1 MAFNFMAAVGGAA
14 KAGKEGIE
22 NKREENKAML
32 IRYTDRADADL
43 KVMRQ
48 KRAAKLSQIT
58 GYVDMAKAL
67 GLSPSQS
74 RAVAMSADADKQLS
88 TIKDRRDLNHSV
100 ADIFKGVKYD
110 TKGSN
115 DPATMLPT
123 YKASTPIPVAPDKGF
138 LGAIFAKPDTVEQT
152 KANVRRGL
160 TPDQDARLNGT
171 MINPQGSGV
180 NIQDTNALLDESIKQ
195 KSLQPDPIAQSQFN
209 RAASDLTKAYASGL
223 GATNYTEKGGFQFP
237 DKLAGNKFSADSFLS
252 VVQSYLRRDPD
263 GPSAARGKLIKL
275 FQKANTK
282 KGHKELSAALNPNGV
297 TGFVPKVF
305 THMGQQ
311 TDTEDPSLKV
321 NPADPA
327 KPKIIA
333 PSIYTPAHLKEAK
346 KNSGAA
352 GSPEKRKYFDIRTA
366 MLKKL
371 IKQHP
376 DKSKKELRAILD
388 AMEK

>member
-48 KRAAKLSQIT
+48 KRATKLSQIT
-58 GYVDMAKAL
+58 GYVDRAKAL

-74 RAVAMSADADKQLS
+74 RAVAMSADADKQLV

-100 ADIFKGVKYD
+100 EDIFKGVKYD

-180 NIQDTNALLDESIKQ
+180 NIQDTNALLAHQIKRKKLSKEASIE
-195 KSLQPDPIAQSQFN
+195 N
-209 RAASDLTKAYASGL
+209 GRYNAAFKRLNKMSGTAWGGDISTDDVVTFGSNKSGL
-223 GATNYTEKGGFQFP
+223 GLAHQDFNAAAYNYVRGFDGTPEEALSRLSTLMRNGRTQ
-237 DKLAGNKFSADSFLS
+237 AGAD
-252 VVQSYLRRDPD
+252 
-263 GPSAARGKLIKL
+263 AI
-275 FQKANTK
+275 T
-282 KGHKELSAALNPNGV
+282 KELSKFTGNYKFVPFINDPADIEPTVKKPKLDKGDSSTSKPDVNAALKPDVLKNQADVDKIATLLDNAIATGKRQSVIDALKGALKRARARGGV
-297 TGFVPKVF
+297 
-305 THMGQQ
+305 
-311 TDTEDPSLKV
+311 
-321 NPADPA
+321 
-327 KPKIIA
+327 
-333 PSIYTPAHLKEAK
+333 
-346 KNSGAA
+346 
-352 GSPEKRKYFDIRTA
+352 
-366 MLKKL
+366 
-371 IKQHP
+371 
-376 DKSKKELRAILD
+376 
-388 AMEK
+388 

>member
-58 GYVDMAKAL
+58 GYVDRAKAL

-180 NIQDTNALLDESIKQ
+180 NIQDTNALLAYKTKKKALEKETSIK
-195 KSLQPDPIAQSQFN
+195 DGRYN
-209 RAASDLTKAYASGL
+209 AAFKRIDKMSAKGWGGDISTDGIVTFGEGKSGL
-223 GATNYTEKGGFQFP
+223 GLAHQDFNAAAYNYVRGFNGTPEEALSRLSTLMRNGRTQAGADAITKELSEFTGNYKFVPFINSPAEIPANVKDPEVETGEGGDSPIPAPDVP
-237 DKLAGNKFSADSFLS
+237 DKQAIIDLLTKQLDDAIIKAKKNAI
-252 VVQSYLRRDPD
+252 LR
-263 GPSAARGKLIKL
+263 ARGK
-275 FQKANTK
+275 
-282 KGHKELSAALNPNGV
+282 V
-297 TGFVPKVF
+297 
-305 THMGQQ
+305 
-311 TDTEDPSLKV
+311 
-321 NPADPA
+321 
-327 KPKIIA
+327 
-333 PSIYTPAHLKEAK
+333 
-346 KNSGAA
+346 
-352 GSPEKRKYFDIRTA
+352 
-366 MLKKL
+366 
-371 IKQHP
+371 
-376 DKSKKELRAILD
+376 
-388 AMEK
+388 